1 MLFSDLVIDYEK
13 VLELDANN
21 YEAKNELKKIEQVIK
36 LIDPNIN

>member
-36 LIDPNIN
+36 LIEPNIS

>member
-21 YEAKNELKKIEQVIK
+21 YEEKNELKKIEQVIK